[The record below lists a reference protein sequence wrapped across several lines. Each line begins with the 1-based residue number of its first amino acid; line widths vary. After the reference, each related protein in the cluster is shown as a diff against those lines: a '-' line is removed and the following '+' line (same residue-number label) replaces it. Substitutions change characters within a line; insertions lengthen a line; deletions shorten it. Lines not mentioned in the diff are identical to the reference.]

1 LSNRKSGGIVIYVRY
16 IYSKYVSVIE
26 NDYDH
31 ILWIRID
38 GKAFNIQNQI
48 IIGAVYIPPINSRFS
63 TIDIFDELEREVSS
77 FIDDSSSVCLFG
89 DFNSRTATEKDFDI
103 YN

>member
-1 LSNRKSGGIVIYVRY
+1 MSNRKSGGIVIYVRD

-26 NDYDH
+26 NDCDH

-38 GKAFNIQNQI
+38 GKAFNIQNQV

-63 TIDIFDELEREVSS
+63 TTDIFDELEREVSS
-77 FIDDSSSVCLFG
+77 FIDDSSSVYF
-89 DFNSRTATEKDFDI
+89 
-103 YN
+103 